1 VFISGMNAVGI
12 EIAKNIAL
20 SGVKRLTLHDS
31 ENTTWNDL
39 SG

>member
-1 VFISGMNAVGI
+1 MNAVGV
-12 EIAKNIAL
+12 EIAKNIVLAT
-20 SGVKRLTLHDS
+20 VKRLTIHDS